1 MGGRLLNRRRKIFAG
16 AYDERGHILFSGLP
30 ARFTGGSTHR
40 AALMQ
45 DCAAV
50 DIRCVQVR
58 EELRPVFSQ
67 ITGLP
72 YRERSLYG
80 KGRLENREIR
90 IADVTGLA
98 CDEAGYR
105 KLSMALGEAA
115 RREGYLVVWDPSAS
129 CEESEWK
136 R

>member
-1 MGGRLLNRRRKIFAG
+1 MTSG
-16 AYDERGHILFSGLP
+16 GHILFSGLP

-40 AALMQ
+40 AALLQ